1 MNQLLDIIEVEA
13 NKNNKLQLTFE
24 NKERKLFDMTAYLEK
39 KPFNK
44 LKNSPLFMQAR
55 IEYGTVAWPGNI
67 DIAPETLYDYSIPN
81 PLTQR
86 I

>member
-44 LKNSPLFMQAR
+44 LKNSSLFMQAR